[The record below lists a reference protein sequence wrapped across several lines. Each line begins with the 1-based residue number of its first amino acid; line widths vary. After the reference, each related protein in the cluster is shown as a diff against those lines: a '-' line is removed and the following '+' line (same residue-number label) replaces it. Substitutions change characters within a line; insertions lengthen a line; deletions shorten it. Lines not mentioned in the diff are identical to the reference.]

1 MNLIDWRLVGTQIIG
16 FLLTVWLVR
25 RFAWAPLL
33 KVLEERRQ
41 RIAAQF
47 QEAERQQSEAAALK
61 ARVDQ
66 ELRGIEAQARKR
78 IQEAVGEGQRVAGE
92 IKTQAQQE
100 AAQRIARAE
109 DEIVREREKA
119 KELLKEQVVS
129 LSVRVA
135 EKILRKEID
144 GPTQRKLVAEF
155 IDEVEAAA
163 PPASVRAGAR

>member
-47 QEAERQQSEAAALK
+47 QEAERQQAEAAALK
-61 ARVDQ
+61 ARMDQ

-78 IQEAVGEGQRVAGE
+78 LQEAVAEGQRVAGE
-92 IKTQAQQE
+92 IRTQAQQE
-100 AAQRIARAE
+100 ATQRIGRAE
-109 DEIVREREKA
+109 DEIAREREKA
-119 KELLKEQVVS
+119 KELLKEHVVS
-129 LSVRVA
+129 LSVRAA
-135 EKILRKEID
+135 EKILRREID
-144 GPTQRKLVAEF
+144 GPAQRKLVAEF
-155 IDEVEAAA
+155 IDQVEAAA
-163 PPASVRAGAR
+163 PSVAGKGA